1 MEEAVTREVTRL
13 LREARGGDRSAL
25 EQVLPLVYDDLHQRA
40 ARAFAH
46 ERAGHTLQPTA
57 LVSEAYLRLAGM
69 QDMEWVDRA
78 HFFAVSAV
86 CMRRILV
93 DHARRHGA
101 ARRGGDR
108 ARVDLDAVDVVT
120 RSSPTDLLALHEA
133 MERLEAF
140 DERKAKVA
148 ELKLF
153 GGLENRETAEAMG
166 ISVATVER
174 DWRMA
179 RAWLHRELGGSGARG
194 AAP

>member
-1 MEEAVTREVTRL
+1 MEQADTREVTRL
-13 LREARGGDRSAL
+13 LREARSGDRSAL
-25 EQVLPLVYDDLHQRA
+25 ERVLPLVYDDLHRRA
-40 ARAFAH
+40 DRAFAH
-46 ERAGHTLQPTA
+46 ERVGHTLQPTA

-69 QDMEWVDRA
+69 EKMEWVDRA
-78 HFFAVSAV
+78 HFLAVAAV

-101 ARRGGDR
+101 IRRGGDR
-108 ARVDLDAVDVVT
+108 ARVDLDAVDPLT

-133 MERLEAF
+133 MERLGEF

-179 RAWLHRELGGSGARG
+179 RAWLHRELGGRSSRG
-194 AAP
+194 ASA